1 MPMGPGPIGFA
12 TFVAVKWAGYTGA
25 AYALR
30 LAYAVP
36 SASVLKVGS
45 TRTAVRIGAGL
56 AYGALWLFGLP
67 KMGAH
72 LAGVYYFLFLL
83 PVRMAEWSF
92 VLWLFFDRKLADR
105 WRLLKF
111 AAYGSGW
118 SYVLDAAAVGTAL
131 VVPGGVWVC

>member
-12 TFVAVKWAGYTGA
+12 TFVAVKWAGYTGT

-30 LAYAVP
+30 LAYAAP

-45 TRTAVRIGAGL
+45 TRTAVGIGAGL
-56 AYGALWLFGLP
+56 AYGALWLSGLP

-72 LAGVYYFLFLL
+72 LADVYYFVFLL

-92 VLWLFFDRKLADR
+92 VLWLFFDRKLADH
-105 WRLLKF
+105 WRLLRF
-111 AAYGSGW
+111 ATYGSGW
-118 SYVLDAAAVGTAL
+118 SYVLDAVAVGTAL